1 MKHTR
6 KRFTAALAV
15 VAAAAA
21 VPAVGLAGQPVLFE
35 HAVQEPSPPE
45 AGDWC
50 GAVDGVWS
58 GNATYT
64 SRRDAQG
71 AFHATFREQS
81 FFTANA
87 TGKTIELDGAGVDM
101 GTGVENGDGTITFT
115 EHTAGLAVT
124 IRVAGGPIL
133 KDANGKPL
141 IGAGVIDSVA
151 TFDETTG
158 ELVSYSETVHGPH
171 PLRDGVDICS
181 PAVAYLLDP

>member
-1 MKHTR
+1 MQHKR
-6 KRFTAALAV
+6 KLATVLAV
-15 VAAAAA
+15 VAAAVALPVAA
-21 VPAVGLAGQPVLFE
+21 QAGQPVVFE
-35 HAVQEPSPPE
+35 HAVHELSAPEP
-45 AGDWC
+45 GDWC
-50 GAVDGVWS
+50 GAVDGMWS

-64 SRRDAQG
+64 FRLDAQE

-101 GTGVENGDGTITFT
+101 GMGVENGDGTMTFT

-141 IGAGVIDSVA
+141 IGAGVIDTAA

-158 ELVSYSETVHGPH
+158 DLVSYSETVHGPH